1 MINKDDVSFQT
12 AIRKQ
17 LSKVGTELSVIFYL
31 EQQGCQ
37 MGLDLRTKSKVLKD
51 QEQIFRS
58 CQIKFVQP
66 SCRKNSALT
75 ATKFENYNALYLE
88 IQRYCKELLDQI
100 WFQYFKNAD
109 IHSKYDKLPVLKY
122 TDFSVETKLTSSFKQ
137 SCIRHAQGIFSSFIE
152 GHNFALA
159 RNDEELL
166 RKKSKKP
173 EINEF
178 EIPYVWADVKI
189 NSGLCFVQI
198 NGCGEYGVRRVVGE
212 NPNSKFRPRSY
223 GDVLRLPFKF
233 SKYHRSKFSGWEL
246 AAPTLC
252 RDGIKLNFSKL
263 IPRRLK
269 QKQNSKAKEFVP
281 GQVGCDQGIN
291 SVITLAYKKDDKI
304 CSFQSPSKDK
314 QGWTLSKI
322 IKRLQRCRRGSKQ
335 HARYQKLRAS
345 FIRWSIN
352 QARSFIKENRVK
364 VIALEDI
371 RFMGKGSNSGSF
383 LSKFEHSLIRSKL
396 NSLCEDCGASLLLQ
410 TNAYRSQRCSKCGYT
425 HRGNRKKGSKQFVC
439 INCGNTIDADL
450 NAALNHSVNLPP
462 LKRGQINNE
471 NGEFWLEKIIKV
483 GSQLGVDLVP
493 NDPEP
498 LVYAL

>member
-1 MINKDDVSFQT
+1 M
-12 AIRKQ
+12 
-17 LSKVGTELSVIFYL
+17 
-31 EQQGCQ
+31 
-37 MGLDLRTKSKVLKD
+37 
-51 QEQIFRS
+51 
-58 CQIKFVQP
+58 IKFVQP
-66 SCRKNSALT
+66 SYRKNAALT
-75 ATKFENYNALYLE
+75 AIKFENYAALYSE

-100 WFQYFKNAD
+100 W
-109 IHSKYDKLPVLKY
+109 SKYFASRNISEKYGKLPMLKY
-122 TDFSVETKLTSSFKQ
+122 TDFSVETKLAGRFQNQCTKHV
-137 SCIRHAQGIFSSFIE
+137 IGILNSFIE
-152 GHNFALA
+152 GHNFALV
-159 RNDEELL
+159 RNDEDLL
-166 RKKSKKP
+166 IKKSAKP
-173 EINEF
+173 EIGEF

-189 NSGLCFVQI
+189 GKGLCFVQI
-198 NGCGEYGVRRVVGE
+198 NGCGEYGIKHRTDAHH
-212 NPNSKFRPRSY
+212 PNSM
-223 GDVLRLPFKF
+223 VLRLPFKF

-269 QKQNSKAKEFVP
+269 QKQNSKSKEFVP

-322 IKRLQRCRRGSKQ
+322 IKRLQRCKKGSRQ
-335 HARYQKLRAS
+335 YARYQNLRAN

-364 VIALEDI
+364 VIALEDV
-371 RFMGKGSNSGSF
+371 RFIGKGINQGQF
-383 LSKFEHSLIRSKL
+383 LNKFEHSLIRSKL

-410 TNAYRSQRCSKCGYT
+410 TNFYRSQRCSACGFT
-425 HRGNRKKGSKQFVC
+425 HKLNRKKGTKQFTC
-439 INCGNTIDADL
+439 INCGNAIDADL
-450 NAALNHSVNLPP
+450 NAALNHSVNLEPKKFGC
-462 LKRGQINNE
+462 LDNE
-471 NGEFWLEKIIKV
+471 NGEFWLEIKAKV
-483 GSQLGVDLVP
+483 GSQLGVNLVP